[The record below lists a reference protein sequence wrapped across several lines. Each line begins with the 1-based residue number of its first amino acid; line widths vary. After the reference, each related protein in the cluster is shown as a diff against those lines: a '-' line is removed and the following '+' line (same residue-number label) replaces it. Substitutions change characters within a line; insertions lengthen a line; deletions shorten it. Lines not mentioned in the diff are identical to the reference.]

1 MDGYQDRQD
10 RDESQ
15 KQLSKEF
22 VREWLM
28 DKGFQGLEGQVIPDM
43 PQEFVNTVSERYIE
57 LFEQITGDAFERA
70 DVSSVAERVEQ
81 NILNFLEN
89 QTVSQ

>member
-1 MDGYQDRQD
+1 
-10 RDESQ
+10 
-15 KQLSKEF
+15 
-22 VREWLM
+22 M

-57 LFEQITGDAFERA
+57 LFEQITGDSFERA
-70 DVSSVAERVEQ
+70 DVSSVADRVEQ

>member
-1 MDGYQDRQD
+1 
-10 RDESQ
+10 
-15 KQLSKEF
+15 
-22 VREWLM
+22 M
-28 DKGFQGLEGQVIPDM
+28 DKGFQGLEGQVVPDM

-57 LFEQITGDAFERA
+57 LFEQITGDSFERA
-70 DVSSVAERVEQ
+70 DVSSVADRVEQ